1 MTEMRMGDV
10 YYRVVRDVLY
20 EEGAIMKN
28 IFCREKNQNKT
39 KAKPCSLNGPS
50 GNQVGVFKKK
60 EP

>member
-50 GNQVGVFKKK
+50 GNQVGVF
-60 EP
+60 